1 MISDFTKNHATRY
14 IANAEFTQ
22 AALHFDD
29 GSHLTFE
36 HSSRANRW
44 ARPSTD
50 GSTAD
55 IVCRAMIQFRLNA
68 KHLQLFFDDDS
79 NAEFKSSP
87 PSGQSAM

>member
-1 MISDFTKNHATRY
+1 MISDFTTSHATRY

-22 AALHFDD
+22 AAVYFDD

-44 ARPSTD
+44 ARPSAD

-55 IVCRAMIQFRLNA
+55 LVCRAMTQFRLNA
-68 KHLQLFFDDDS
+68 KHLQMFFEDGS
-79 NAEFKSSP
+79 NAEFKCAP
-87 PSGQSAM
+87 PSGQSAT